1 MQHYTIAAIAIDY
14 FEQHRCRLIVL
25 SENPVTRCGRLDSS
39 RVHLLTF

>member
-1 MQHYTIAAIAIDY
+1 MQYYRIAAVVIDY

-25 SENPVTRCGRLDSS
+25 SENLVTPRGRLDSS